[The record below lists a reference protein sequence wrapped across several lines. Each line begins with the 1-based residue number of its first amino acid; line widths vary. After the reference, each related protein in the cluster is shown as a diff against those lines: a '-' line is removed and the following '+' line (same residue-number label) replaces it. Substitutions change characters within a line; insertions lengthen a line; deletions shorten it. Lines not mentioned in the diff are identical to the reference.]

1 MNLHKLI
8 WFVDRP
14 NLRSL
19 IRSAAAIA
27 LLVLTISPGAAAQS
41 AGPVIPLSA
50 ADRVQLDAL
59 LGKGVVGEAL
69 PSAPLQDP
77 SSYLP
82 RLGRTLTY
90 QVVTPAQKSTIETHE
105 IAETTDP
112 AFKPG
117 WHYSVGDAAEMYIQK
132 DPTGRAFTSAEKD
145 LDKKVLSQFL
155 PGDPLVLTGLQPGQ
169 GATSSHKVEVYDL
182 SNLNKISHSG
192 SLDITYS
199 YLGTHRVTVP
209 AGTFDA
215 ALVKWSYSGKIG
227 PANIKDS
234 QYRFLA
240 PNVGMV
246 AMIQIRSIS
255 ALLIYN
261 DHTKRGKLLARQ

>member
-1 MNLHKLI
+1 MNIHKR
-8 WFVDRP
+8 VSCDDRTK
-14 NLRSL
+14 LRSV
-19 IRSAAAIA
+19 IRGAAAIA
-27 LLVLTISPGAAAQS
+27 LLVLSISSGAAAQS
-41 AGPVIPLSA
+41 AGPAIPLSD
-50 ADRVQLDAL
+50 ADRAQLDAL

-69 PSAPLQDP
+69 PGAPLKNP
-77 SSYLP
+77 ESYLP
-82 RLGRTLTY
+82 RAGRTLTY
-90 QVVTPAQKSTIETHE
+90 QVVTQGEKPTIETHE
-105 IAETTDP
+105 IAETTDA

-117 WHYSVGDAAEMYIQK
+117 WHYSVGDASEMYIQK
-132 DPTGRAFTSAEKD
+132 DPAGTAFTSAEKD
-145 LDKKVLSQFL
+145 LDKKVLSRFI

-169 GATSSHKVEVYDL
+169 SATSNHKVEVYDL
-182 SNLNKISHSG
+182 SNLNQISHSG

-199 YLGTHRVTVP
+199 HLGTFRVTVP
-209 AGTFDA
+209 AGTYDA

-261 DHTKRGKLLARQ
+261 DHTRRGRLLARQ

>member
-1 MNLHKLI
+1 MN
-8 WFVDRP
+8 V
-14 NLRSL
+14 RSL
-19 IRSAAAIA
+19 IFSVAAI
-27 LLVLTISPGAAAQS
+27 LLLMLIISSGAAAQS
-41 AGPVIPLSA
+41 AGPIIPLSD
-50 ADRVQLDAL
+50 ADRGQLDAL
-59 LGKGVVGEAL
+59 LGKDVVGEAL
-69 PSAPLQDP
+69 PSAPLENP
-77 SSYLP
+77 ASYLP

-90 QVVTPAQKSTIETHE
+90 QVVTQGKKPTIEIHE
-105 IAETTDP
+105 IAETTDA

-117 WHYSVGDAAEMYIQK
+117 WHYSVGDVSELYIQK
-132 DPTGRAFTSAEKD
+132 DPAGRAVTSAEKD
-145 LDKKVLSQFL
+145 LDTKVLSRFI

-169 GATSSHKVEVYDL
+169 SVTSSHKVEVHDL
-182 SNLNKISHSG
+182 SNLNVISHSG
-192 SLDITYS
+192 SLDVTYS
-199 YLGTHRVTVP
+199 HLGTYRVTVP
-209 AGTFDA
+209 AGTYDA

-261 DHTKRGKLLARQ
+261 DHSKRGKLLARQ